1 MPPLDDSYS
10 FRSIPRRPPQVPH
23 VSFPPSTCHFYYKR
37 FRVVIG
43 LRLVLQPYPRLQPVN
58 DFCSSGQRFALGL
71 VGSPNPASFRFH
83 LTMDTLAF
91 GYVLPTTGRTPDL
104 HRLETCAAGRTRKK
118 ESAEISAGPFCLIVR
133 SSSKWCLFQCHFSS
147 EALLPRLFFRTPSS
161 AVLLLRF
168 FFCRLTKRT
177 LSRNNDAPLP
187 ASYPLPSS
195 VGSANFSPPHL
206 TSW

>member
-104 HRLETCAAGRTRKK
+104 HRLETCAAGRTRT
-118 ESAEISAGPFCLIVR
+118 AGERPVPRPIR
-133 SSSKWCLFQCHFSS
+133 SSKSYLALFCMRGASPLRTRSGLDSPSTALLVMTHSVTFSS
-147 EALLPRLFFRTPSS
+147 DGISYITSIMVFSIMERRPLAPVF
-161 AVLLLRF
+161 
-168 FFCRLTKRT
+168 
-177 LSRNNDAPLP
+177 LS
-187 ASYPLPSS
+187 
-195 VGSANFSPPHL
+195 
-206 TSW
+206 

>member
-1 MPPLDDSYS
+1 MPPLDDGFS

-83 LTMDTLAF
+83 LNDVHPCLRLCPSHYRADSGLAP
-91 GYVLPTTGRTPDL
+91 VRNVRRWA
-104 HRLETCAAGRTRKK
+104 HIKK
-118 ESAEISAGPFCLIVR
+118 EPGEDEIHLRPALPFSQPIIHPAAADTHRSPALPSLLSARSAE
-133 SSSKWCLFQCHFSS
+133 
-147 EALLPRLFFRTPSS
+147 
-161 AVLLLRF
+161 
-168 FFCRLTKRT
+168 KRC
-177 LSRNNDAPLP
+177 
-187 ASYPLPSS
+187 
-195 VGSANFSPPHL
+195 
-206 TSW
+206 